1 MVVNGIR
8 KLVDNKV
15 QAIAVD
21 HRRRVWIGTTAGVS
35 VFENNSLKS
44 FNRGD
49 GILGKNVLCIS
60 VDREGIVWI
69 GTDRGVTS
77 YQKGDITRY
86 IN

>member
-8 KLVDNKV
+8 KLVDNEV

-21 HRRRVWIGTTAGVS
+21 HQGRVWIGTAAGVS
-35 VFENNSLKS
+35 VFKNNSLKS
-44 FNRGD
+44 LISGD
-49 GILGKNVLCIS
+49 GILGNNVLCIS